1 MMDSESQS
9 HIKGESVQTHCPIE
23 FKFWI
28 VGRYSL
34 TLHGSHRNQT
44 NKIRKPMIKYNNNEV
59 VRFHIRM
66 KTYLSEEEEMMREE
80 EDMEIEPQVF
90 VAHEIDLDYEFDAV
104 RFFDFCAQETS
115 AQARQAELWFQS
127 AGSYPPSPFV
137 AKLVV
142 REDDVSASPESER
155 PECATT
161 VYAAKSG
168 IGFSRTVFHH
178 DGMQSSSL
186 GHGSWLTDAFY
197 VSGSKAGGGSGSLSA
212 LLSGV
217 PRDVNMKM
225 LQVTT
230 GLTFNSKTISEN
242 LNSKVKSAAMKGST
256 LMKPTA
262 SQLAK
267 QNRAPQIVSSRFQKV
282 QDHNR
287 KMDLSTSSGI
297 ECQAAKRQKL
307 EGGLLHKVGDVKQQV
322 NFVHKAPKKVAT
334 VDQNSGHS
342 KLKITIPREP
352 DLETAHR
359 AQRIRPKNAA
369 EAEVVVTV
377 AVPRFKARPL
387 NRKIL
392 NAPSLP
398 LSKRS
403 TPRLPEF
410 QEFHLKTQE
419 RAMQHTSAT
428 SSSSLHFN
436 DSDKV
441 NLVHT
446 ILSSNVNVSSHH
458 CILSKPFILGMKF
471 LKLQLLIDIISNLW
485 ETEVCWLQDLDKH
498 TAFSA
503 QENRI
508 RDLRRIHPFHR
519 PSAMGAPKHD
529 GLDFIN
535 NFKARPLNKK
545 ILTSKGDIG
554 VFRNRKQET
563 TVPMEFNFHTE
574 KRVQHNPPIELF
586 SKMSL
591 TSEVQSNN
599 GSQLRLPRHSRVF
612 REEMPFVFGG
622 KQIHSGREGCDG
634 EAGYSVG
641 CKELYSQLS
650 TEMVQ
655 ELGNSVMAIQT
666 GA

>member
-1 MMDSESQS
+1 ME
-9 HIKGESVQTHCPIE
+9 
-23 FKFWI
+23 
-28 VGRYSL
+28 
-34 TLHGSHRNQT
+34 
-44 NKIRKPMIKYNNNEV
+44 
-59 VRFHIRM
+59 
-66 KTYLSEEEEMMREE
+66 TYLGEEEEKEMMREE
-80 EDMEIEPQVF
+80 EDMEIEEQVF
-90 VAHEIDLDYEFDAV
+90 VAHEIDLDYEFDAG
-104 RFFDFCAQETS
+104 RFFDFSAQETP

-142 REDDVSASPESER
+142 REDDVSASSESER
-155 PECATT
+155 PECATA
-161 VYAAKSG
+161 VHGAKSIVPSG
-168 IGFSRTVFHH
+168 IGFSRIVFHH
-178 DGMQSSSL
+178 DG
-186 GHGSWLTDAFY
+186 
-197 VSGSKAGGGSGSLSA
+197 SKGGGGSGNISA

-217 PRDVNMKM
+217 PRDVNMQL

-230 GLTFNSKTISEN
+230 GLTFSSKTISGN
-242 LNSKVKSAAMKGST
+242 LNSKVKSAVMKCST

-267 QNRAPQIVSSRFQKV
+267 LNQPPQIVSARFQKV
-282 QDHNR
+282 QDHNK
-287 KMDLSTSSGI
+287 KMNLSTSSGI

-359 AQRIRPKNAA
+359 AQRIRPKNAS
-369 EAEVVVTV
+369 EVEVVTV
-377 AVPRFKARPL
+377 TAPRFKARPL

-392 NAPSLP
+392 NAPLLP

-419 RAMQHTSAT
+419 RAMQHSSAT
-428 SSSSLHFN
+428 SSSSLHCN
-436 DSDKV
+436 DSNK
-441 NLVHT
+441 
-446 ILSSNVNVSSHH
+446 
-458 CILSKPFILGMKF
+458 
-471 LKLQLLIDIISNLW
+471 
-485 ETEVCWLQDLDKH
+485 DLDKH
-498 TAFSA
+498 TAVSA

-508 RDLRRIHPFHR
+508 RNLRR
-519 PSAMGAPKHD
+519 PSAMGARKHD
-529 GLDFIN
+529 GLDFAHG
-535 NFKARPLNKK
+535 FKARPLNKK
-545 ILTSKGDIG
+545 ILSSKGDIG

-591 TSEVQSNN
+591 TSEVQSTS
-599 GSQLRLPRHSRVF
+599 GSQFKLPRHSRVF
-612 REEMPFVFGG
+612 REDSKENIGSSFHLDAKEMAFVFGG

-634 EAGYSVG
+634 ETGTLLAARRS
-641 CKELYSQLS
+641 
-650 TEMVQ
+650 
-655 ELGNSVMAIQT
+655 LGIR
-666 GA
+666 